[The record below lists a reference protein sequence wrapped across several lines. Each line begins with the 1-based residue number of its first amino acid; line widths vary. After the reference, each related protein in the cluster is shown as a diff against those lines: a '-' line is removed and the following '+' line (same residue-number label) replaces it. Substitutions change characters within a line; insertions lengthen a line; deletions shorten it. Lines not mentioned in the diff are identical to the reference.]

1 MTDFRSD
8 NMKPNVNVEEL
19 IDEWMMLRSDTEA
32 ERDSVLGL
40 FARDSVLGNDE
51 NIDDF
56 QEGMKEKDETCENDE
71 KEREEDSAEESD
83 DDDSSDVTV
92 NVNVKNNPE
101 CRRSDKM
108 SSFYEYRHANAYRK
122 QGKMRNRTRKQDRDA
137 KNAYRR
143 GFENGEDNYIY

>member
-32 ERDSVLGL
+32 ERDSVLG
-40 FARDSVLGNDE
+40 NDE
-51 NIDDF
+51 NIDEFEED
-56 QEGMKEKDETCENDE
+56 MKEKDETCENDE

-83 DDDSSDVTV
+83 DDDCSDVTV

-108 SSFYEYRHANAYRK
+108 SSFYECRHAFAYRK
-122 QGKMRNRTRKQDRDA
+122 QGKMRNRTRKQERDA